1 MDKVLLLFLL
11 FWNVENFYDP
21 YPSMQYNDTE
31 YTAKGDKHWSYGR
44 FAKKAD
50 DIAKTIAATA
60 EDGSLPHIMTFAEV
74 ENRAVLEH
82 LLNKTILKQ
91 YQNQYRIVHRDS
103 PDLRGS
109 DVALLYNINN
119 YKLLNTQY
127 YKIISPHNDTLA
139 TREILYARFTGVQNK
154 EDTLHLFVNHWPS
167 KRGGG
172 KRSQGRREAASAI
185 LNRLADS
192 VILRHPEHIV
202 IACGDFNT
210 SQPNVNFGNVDAKPV
225 GTFEDLKV
233 GGSYKYKGRWEMID
247 NCFIYSP
254 YNSQKYS
261 FADSGGRRDY
271 SYELLLFNHP
281 YLLLPDKKYLG
292 LKPRRT
298 YIGPIY
304 QGGVSDHL
312 PLVLKVCRET
322 NNIIN
327 PQKTDYTAD
336 Y

>member
-31 YTAKGDKHWSYGR
+31 YTAKGEKRWSYGR
-44 FAKKAD
+44 YAKKAD
-50 DIAKTIAATA
+50 DIAKTIAAA
-60 EDGSLPHIMTFAEV
+60 EDGSLPHIIAFAEV

-82 LLNKTILKQ
+82 LLDKTILKQ
-91 YQNQYRIVHRDS
+91 YRAQYRIVHKDS

-109 DVALLYNINN
+109 DVALLYNINH
-119 YKLLNTQY
+119 YKLLNTQWH
-127 YKIISPHNDTLA
+127 KIISAQNDTLA
-139 TREILYARFTGVQNK
+139 TREILYAKFTAMQNK

-210 SQPNVNFGNVDAKPV
+210 SQPNLDFWNVEVQPSRMFK
-225 GTFEDLKV
+225 DLKV
-233 GGSYKYKGRWEMID
+233 GGSYKYKGEWEMID
-247 NCFIYSP
+247 NCFIYNP
-254 YNSQKYS
+254 YSTQEHS
-261 FADSGGRRDY
+261 LADLGEGRHY

-298 YIGPIY
+298 YIGPMY

-312 PLVLKVCRET
+312 PLILKVYRGAF
-322 NNIIN
+322 
-327 PQKTDYTAD
+327 PVF
-336 Y
+336 